1 MLPLNRLMG
10 RTKMITIK
18 DLYDIVGNKMANE
31 AGKVFIR
38 NNFPPHIAEQ
48 MCDAIDRQ
56 ESAEHYM
63 RILKEFISNKDSR
76 GVIDDKVPEYEKF
89 S

>member
-1 MLPLNRLMG
+1 
-10 RTKMITIK
+10 
-18 DLYDIVGNKMANE
+18 
-31 AGKVFIR
+31 
-38 NNFPPHIAEQ
+38 

-56 ESAEHYM
+56 KSAEHYM

>member
-1 MLPLNRLMG
+1 
-10 RTKMITIK
+10 MITIK

-63 RILKEFISNKDSR
+63 RILQ
-76 GVIDDKVPEYEKF
+76 EYNEWVMRQQQCMQQFLQGYYK
-89 S
+89 

>member
-1 MLPLNRLMG
+1 MLPQNRLMD

-63 RILKEFISNKDSR
+63 RILQ
-76 GVIDDKVPEYEKF
+76 EYNEWVMRQQQCMQQFLQGYYK
-89 S
+89 

>member
-1 MLPLNRLMG
+1 
-10 RTKMITIK
+10 MITIK

-31 AGKVFIR
+31 TGKAFIR
-38 NNFPPHIAEQ
+38 KNFPLPIAEQ

-63 RILKEFISNKDSR
+63 RILREYNEWMSR
-76 GVIDDKVPEYEKF
+76 QQQLMRQFLQQYKY
-89 S
+89 

>member
-63 RILKEFISNKDSR
+63 RILQ
-76 GVIDDKVPEYEKF
+76 EYNEWVMRQQQCMQQFLQGYYK
-89 S
+89 

>member
-1 MLPLNRLMG
+1 
-10 RTKMITIK
+10 MITIK
-18 DLYDIVGNKMANE
+18 DLYDIVENKMANE
-31 AGKVFIR
+31 AGKAFIR

-63 RILKEFISNKDSR
+63 RILQ
-76 GVIDDKVPEYEKF
+76 EYNEWMIRQQQCMQQFLQKCYK
-89 S
+89 